1 MEVEDVHDFAKPSC
15 YYRGC
20 RWFSVLEKLIGA
32 LVNAV
37 EPQALLLSLML
48 LEKPLQVVSR
58 RSNS

>member
-1 MEVEDVHDFAKPSC
+1 MISRSQVVIIVAAA
-15 YYRGC
+15 G
-20 RWFSVLEKLIGA
+20 FSVLEKLIGA
-32 LVNAV
+32 LVNVV